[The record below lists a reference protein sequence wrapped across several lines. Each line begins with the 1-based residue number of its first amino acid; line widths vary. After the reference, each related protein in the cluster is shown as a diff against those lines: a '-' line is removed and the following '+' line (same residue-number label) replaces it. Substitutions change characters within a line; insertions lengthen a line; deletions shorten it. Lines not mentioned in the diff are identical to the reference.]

1 MQRAEVQFDNDEN
14 GRKECAKFKRRLAN
28 PKFVIE
34 CLEKHRRWRKGKG
47 EYEYSGDPEKERPI
61 PYSAEAL
68 SMIEDS
74 AIRML
79 GEYSKIRSCR
89 AADKG
94 KCRCGR

>member
-14 GRKECAKFKRRLAN
+14 GRKECAKFKRRLTN

-74 AIRML
+74 AIRMI

-89 AADKG
+89 AAGKG
-94 KCRCGR
+94 KCKCGR